1 MFSTESETITKKKWL
16 IKFFE
21 TPTAPAQFHCPKELP
36 SLWCSTSCIFVFL
49 IKEWRYR
56 SCWTLCEASGSG
68 SMRRIVG
75 NRWLFHIPKFPK
87 VPFLWYDPTFPYFCE
102 FFLVYLEKRPC
113 GEPPFSCTFHESS
126 QKLATWFWGFCWG
139 LGTRAC
145 GLGGRKVASEL
156 EVDRPLWWKDN
167 RS

>member
-68 SMRRIVG
+68 SMRRIVFFSLIVSHSKISNG
-75 NRWLFHIPKFPK
+75 SFFVVWSQRFPIFVNSLFGIFGEKP
-87 VPFLWYDPTFPYFCE
+87 LLS
-102 FFLVYLEKRPC
+102 LVL
-113 GEPPFSCTFHESS
+113 CTFHESS
-126 QKLATWFWGFCWG
+126 KKLATWFWDFCWG
-139 LGTRAC
+139 KVS
-145 GLGGRKVASEL
+145 GRWIWGPYE
-156 EVDRPLWWKDN
+156 WWKDN

>member
-1 MFSTESETITKKKWL
+1 MFSTESETITKRKWL

-21 TPTAPAQFHCPKELP
+21 TPTALAQFHCPKELP

-56 SCWTLCEASGSG
+56 SCWTLREASGSG

-87 VPFLWYDPTFPYFCE
+87 VPFLWYDPTAPIFVNSLFGI
-102 FFLVYLEKRPC
+102 FGEKPLLSLISVHFMSHLRSWQLDF
-113 GEPPFSCTFHESS
+113 GASAGVRF
-126 QKLATWFWGFCWG
+126 
-139 LGTRAC
+139 RAC
-145 GLGGRKVASEL
+145 GLGAPMNDGRTIDHRNL
-156 EVDRPLWWKDN
+156 DHDCHCI
-167 RS
+167 